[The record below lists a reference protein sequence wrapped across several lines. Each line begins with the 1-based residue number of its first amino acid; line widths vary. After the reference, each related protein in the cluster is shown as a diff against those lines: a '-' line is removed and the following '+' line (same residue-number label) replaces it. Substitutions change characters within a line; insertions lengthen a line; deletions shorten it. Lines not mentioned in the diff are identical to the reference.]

1 MGLDQFAYA
10 RDKKGNTEDLAY
22 WRKHNA
28 LDGWMQNLYAEVS
41 TCTEEYDPLNGQEVP
56 LDAEDIEML
65 EMVVEN
71 DMLPETHGFF
81 FGSDSRHSEEQKKT
95 TLEFIKEA
103 KRALSEG
110 KKVFYQNSW

>member
-10 RDKKGNTEDLAY
+10 RDKKGNVEELAY

-28 LDGWMQNLYAEVS
+28 LDGWMQNLWEAIRDDDDDYE
-41 TCTEEYDPLNGQEVP
+41 LNGQEVP
-56 LDAEDIEML
+56 IDADDIEML
-65 EMVVEN
+65 EMVVEG

-81 FGSDSRHSEEQKKT
+81 FGGDSRHDEEQKKT

-103 KRALSEG
+103 KKALKKG
-110 KKVFYQNSW
+110 KQVFYQNSW